1 MTRQLR
7 NKRHLRTQ
15 LALMLV
21 ALTIFTGCHPTQP
34 FYFHEDGDLSHYL
47 DHATALE
54 DPDNWQPMLEDV
66 EYAKAPMTITN
77 PDFDEMWDMS
87 LEEVV
92 SIAMQN
98 SKVVRNLGGVTPF
111 GFADALVGRTGSAA
125 TIYDTAITEVGVE
138 QALAAFDAEFRL
150 RGTSGTNGILNTTDR
165 PSQFSAGIPGFPQFQ
180 RQTDGGL
187 RADLTKQTASGSRFT
202 LSNQTD
208 YRRGN
213 SVTAVTDGS
222 FWTTALEAR
231 VDHPLLRGSNNGQLY
246 NPSSAANGT
255 KINRIPVLL
264 ARINTDVSLA
274 TFEASVR
281 NLVLDIENTY
291 WDLHAAYRNLETSK
305 IGRDSAQVTWNNV
318 YEKVKGG
325 IENAQ
330 AEAQSREQYFFFR
343 SQLETA
349 LRDLYNV
356 ENRLRYLMGIAATD
370 GRLVRPS
377 DEPTA
382 ARITHDWRLIHTEAL
397 LRSPELRQQKWT
409 IESQEL
415 RLALAKNSLLPQLDV
430 GAFYRWVGAGDD
442 LINADR
448 NGLNFPVDG
457 STAFDEL
464 TEGNYQE
471 AGLLFTFGMPI
482 GFRSEL
488 AGVRAAQLGLVR
500 SQAQLEDMELNTS
513 HLLTTAVRNLDF
525 NYQSAQTHF
534 NRWKASQAEVDS
546 VDALYRGGKTT
557 LDLVLDAQRRRAQA
571 QIDYYRA
578 LSEYNKSIA
587 EVHFRKGS
595 LLEYNNIHLAE
606 GPWADKAY
614 WDAMEHARERD
625 ASYYLNYGYTRPGV
639 ISQGPVGQGPVSQY
653 IGDMPVDGSNAGDGS
668 ELVPTPAP
676 TPAERPEAGDDA
688 PQEPGPITTR
698 PEGPALNAPLRAGT
712 QRGSLNVATH
722 TGNSFEW
729 GSLGLTPSAATS
741 EPSAD
746 GNALRQAS
754 YGEPL
759 RQ

>member
-7 NKRHLRTQ
+7 RTRYLRTP
-15 LALMLV
+15 LALILIG
-21 ALTIFTGCHPTQP
+21 LTAFTGCHPTQP

-54 DPDNWQPMLEDV
+54 EPNYSQPHLEDV
-66 EYAKAPMTITN
+66 EYAEAPMTLSN
-77 PDFDEMWDMS
+77 PEFREMWDLQ

-111 GFADALVGRTGSAA
+111 GFADALVGRTASAS
-125 TIYDTAITEVGVE
+125 TIYDTSIVESDANNGVE
-138 QALAAFDAEFRL
+138 AALSAFDAQFRL
-150 RGTSGTNGILNTTDR
+150 RGTQGGSELGTGGIATNTDR
-165 PSQFSAGIPGFPQFQ
+165 VNNTGGAVNAFNNTAQGGLEASLTKRTATGLTLRAES
-180 RQTDGGL
+180 QTD
-187 RADLTKQTASGSRFT
+187 RI
-202 LSNQTD
+202 
-208 YRRGN
+208 RGN
-213 SVTAVTDGS
+213 GFFNPIHNTFWEQSFQIEAVQ
-222 FWTTALEAR
+222 
-231 VDHPLLRGSNNGQLY
+231 PLLRGNG
-246 NPSSAANGT
+246 AM
-255 KINRIPVLL
+255 INRIPVMI

-274 TFEASVR
+274 TFESSIR

-291 WDLHAAYRNLETSK
+291 WDLHAAYRNLETAK
-305 IGRDSAQVTWNNV
+305 IGRDSAQATWNNV
-318 YEKVKGG
+318 YEKMKGG
-325 IENAQ
+325 LESSQ

-343 SQLETA
+343 AQLETA

-370 GRLVRPS
+370 GRLIRPS

-382 ARITHDWRLIHTEAL
+382 ARISHEWRLIHMEAL
-397 LRSPELRQQKWT
+397 LRSPELRQQKWV
-409 IESQEL
+409 IERRQLEL
-415 RLALAKNSLLPQLDV
+415 VAAKNQLLPQMDV
-430 GAFYRWVGAGDD
+430 GAYYRWYGAGDN

-448 NGLNFPVDG
+448 NGLNFPADG
-457 STAFDEL
+457 STAVDVL
-464 TEGNYQE
+464 TEGTFAE
-471 AGLLFTFGMPI
+471 SGLLFNFQMPV
-482 GFRSEL
+482 GYRREL
-488 AGVRAAQLGLVR
+488 AGVRNAQLNLVR
-500 SQAQLEDMELNTS
+500 EQSRLEDMELNTS
-513 HLLTTAVRNLDF
+513 HLLSTSIRNLDF

-546 VDALYRGGKTT
+546 VRVLYERGKST

-639 ISQGPVGQGPVSQY
+639 ISQGPVAQGPVSEY
-653 IGDMPVDGSNAGDGS
+653 VGDLAAEPAYTPGNSP

-676 TPAERPEAGDDA
+676 RPTDAPEAGEDA
-688 PQEPGPITTR
+688 PQEPGPITT
-698 PEGPALNAPLRAGT
+698 
-712 QRGSLNVATH
+712 
-722 TGNSFEW
+722 
-729 GSLGLTPSAATS
+729 
-741 EPSAD
+741 
-746 GNALRQAS
+746 
-754 YGEPL
+754 
-759 RQ
+759 

>member
-7 NKRHLRTQ
+7 SIIPVVLI
-15 LALMLV
+15 V
-21 ALTIFTGCHPTQP
+21 LTVFTGCHPTQP

-47 DHATALE
+47 DHATAIE
-54 DPDNWQPMLEDV
+54 EPDHWQPMLEDV
-66 EYAKAPMTITN
+66 EYANAPMTISN
-77 PDFDEMWDMS
+77 PEFTEMWDVT

-92 SIAMQN
+92 SIALQN

-111 GFADALVGRTGSAA
+111 GFADALVGRTGSAT
-125 TIYDTAITEVGVE
+125 TIYDTAITETDVE
-138 QALAAFDAEFRL
+138 EALSAFDAQL
-150 RGTSGTNGILNTTDR
+150 SMSGTQTGDGGFLTRSNR
-165 PSQFSAGIPGFPQFQ
+165 PQAFGGFPGFPNVINQ
-180 RQTDGGL
+180 DSGGIRTAL
-187 RADLTKQTASGSRFT
+187 QKRAATGTTFTASNT
-202 LSNQTD
+202 TD

-213 SVTAVTDGS
+213 TVTATADNS
-222 FWTTALEAR
+222 FWTTVFEIRA
-231 VDHPLLRGSNNGQLY
+231 DQPLLRGRGSFV
-246 NPSSAANGT
+246 
-255 KINRIPVLL
+255 NRIPVVL

-291 WDLHAAYRNLETSK
+291 WDLHAAYRNLETAK

-318 YEKVKGG
+318 YEKLKGG

-343 SQLETA
+343 SALETA

-370 GRLVRPS
+370 GRLLRPS

-382 ARITHDWRLIHTEAL
+382 ARVSHDWRMIHTEAL

-409 IESQEL
+409 IESNEL
-415 RLALAKNSLLPQLDV
+415 RLAAVKNNLLPQLDL
-430 GAFYRWVGAGDD
+430 GASYRWVGVGDN

-448 NGLNFPVDG
+448 NGLNFPTTG

-464 TEGNYQE
+464 TEGDFQE
-471 AGLLFTFGMPI
+471 FSFFVNFAMPV
-482 GFRSEL
+482 GYRAEL
-488 AGVRAAQLGLVR
+488 ANVRAAQLSLVR
-500 SQAQLEDMELNTS
+500 SRSQLEDMELNTS

-525 NYQSAQTHF
+525 NYTSAQTHF

-578 LSEYNKSIA
+578 LTEYNKSIA

-614 WDAMEHARERD
+614 WDAMERARERD

-639 ISQGPVGQGPVSQY
+639 ISQGPVAQGPVTEY
-653 IGDMPVDGSNAGDGS
+653 IGDLPVEQGNFGGTGS
-668 ELVPTPAP
+668 EVVPAPAP
-676 TPAERPEAGDDA
+676 TPAERPDANQPGADDT

-698 PEGPALNAPLRAGT
+698 PEGPSLNAPLRAET
-712 QRGSLNVATH
+712 RGDSLKIASE
-722 TGNSFEW
+722 TGQAFQW
-729 GSLGLTPSAATS
+729 GSLGLKAAATPSPT
-741 EPSAD
+741 E

-754 YGEPL
+754 FSETL
-759 RQ
+759 R

>member
-7 NKRHLRTQ
+7 SE
-15 LALMLV
+15 LALILV

-47 DHATALE
+47 DHATAIE
-54 DPDNWQPMLEDV
+54 EPNYWQPMLEDV
-66 EYAKAPMTITN
+66 EYAEAPMTIRN
-77 PDFDEMWDMS
+77 PEFREMWDMS
-87 LEEVV
+87 LEEIV
-92 SIAMQN
+92 SIALQN

-111 GFADALVGRTGSAA
+111 GFADALVGRTGSAT
-125 TIYDTAITEVGVE
+125 TIYDAGITETAVE
-138 QALAAFDAEFRL
+138 QALAAFDTQL
-150 RGTSGTNGILNTTDR
+150 QIVGSQGGSGLQTGAVSSTTDR
-165 PSQFSAGIPGFPQFQ
+165 VNNTANTNAFNNTAQGGIEASI
-180 RQTDGGL
+180 R
-187 RADLTKQTASGSRFT
+187 KQTASGLILRAES
-202 LSNQTD
+202 QTD
-208 YRRGN
+208 RIRGN
-213 SVTAVTDGS
+213 SFFAQTHDS
-222 FWTTALEAR
+222 FWEQTFQIDA
-231 VDHPLLRGSNNGQLY
+231 VQPLMRGRG
-246 NPSSAANGT
+246 AFV
-255 KINRIPVLL
+255 NRIPVVL

-274 TFEASVR
+274 TFESSVR

-305 IGRDSAQVTWNNV
+305 IGRDSAQVTWNQV

-325 IENAQ
+325 LDSAQ

-343 SQLETA
+343 AQLETA
-349 LRDLYNV
+349 LRDLYNT
-356 ENRLRYLMGIAATD
+356 ENRLRYLMGLAATD
-370 GRLVRPS
+370 GRLIRPA

-382 ARITHDWRLIHTEAL
+382 ARVSHDWRLIHTEAL

-415 RLALAKNSLLPQLDV
+415 RLALAKNNVLPQFNV
-430 GAFYRWVGAGDD
+430 GAFYRWYGAGDN

-448 NGLNFPVDG
+448 NGLNFPQDS
-457 STAFDEL
+457 STAFDVL
-464 TEGNYQE
+464 TEGGFQE
-471 AGLLFTFGMPI
+471 AGLVLDFQMNI
-482 GFRSEL
+482 GLRNEL
-488 AGVRAAQLGLVR
+488 AAVRAAQLNLVR
-500 SQAQLEDMELNTS
+500 AQAQLEDMELNTS

-546 VDALYRGGKTT
+546 VAELYRSGKTT

-614 WDAMEHARERD
+614 WDAMGRARERD

-639 ISQGPVGQGPVSQY
+639 ISQGPVPQGPVSQY
-653 IGDMPVDGSNAGDGS
+653 IGDLPVAGSGEGEG
-668 ELVPTPAP
+668 ELVPTP
-676 TPAERPEAGDDA
+676 TPAERREAGDDN

-698 PEGPALNAPLRAGT
+698 PEGPSLNAPLRAGYE
-712 QRGSLNVATH
+712 QGSSNVATRQA
-722 TGNSFEW
+722 NSFEW
-729 GSLGLTPSAATS
+729 GSLGLSAAPTPAAAV
-741 EPSAD
+741 EPSSS

-754 YGEPL
+754 YEESL
-759 RQ
+759 RP